1 MKSVAEHAALL
12 LGPELGSDVHFT
24 LSYVESEEK
33 QVTATTSSK
42 HFPTGRVVSN
52 IWWPQ
57 NYSIVYALTILMY
70 YLMVRKPGI
79 RRDGHLLFEVEMYLQ
94 KGCIMVSGVGSS

>member
-1 MKSVAEHAALL
+1 MAGTCDEMKSVAEHAALL

-24 LSYVESEEK
+24 VSYVESEEK
-33 QVTATTSSK
+33 QVTATTSSQ

-57 NYSIVYALTILMY
+57 NYSNAHGACIDETDVLLNDAETPQPTLHLENG
-70 YLMVRKPGI
+70 KI
-79 RRDGHLLFEVEMYLQ
+79 RE
-94 KGCIMVSGVGSS
+94 

>member
-1 MKSVAEHAALL
+1 MAGTCDEMKSVAEHAALL

-70 YLMVRKPGI
+70 YLMVRKH
-79 RRDGHLLFEVEMYLQ
+79 RYQLFISRMNELKRHIDNEYL
-94 KGCIMVSGVGSS
+94 

>member
-33 QVTATTSSK
+33 QVTATTSSQ

-57 NYSIVYALTILMY
+57 NYSIVYALTILMH
-70 YLMVRKPGI
+70 YLMVRKH
-79 RRDGHLLFEVEMYLQ
+79 RYQLFISRMNELKRLIDNEYIYRIV
-94 KGCIMVSGVGSS
+94 